1 MAAATIAMV
10 PAGVMLVVAQRYIA
24 NGLTAGSVKG

>member
-1 MAAATIAMV
+1 V

-24 NGLTAGSVKG
+24 SGLTAGSVKG